1 MSVKFWKKN
10 NKKLMTDGSSMQFE
24 DMMTMLHDWI
34 GILAQKAAPMK
45 RQAVRIAAT
54 EISSSEE
61 APPAKKARE
70 SDSPVVVGGFP
81 AAVPSTRCHVCNNA
95 HMTQGCPELVK
106 QDIDGR
112 MKILNDKRL
121 CYHCLGP
128 FHSARFCRNRPQC
141 GCCGRSHNSL
151 LHDRVLKPNAPPTAA
166 PVGTLTRAKPTFSS
180 VVQNQAPSEGPASA
194 PQQI

>member
-1 MSVKFWKKN
+1 MMS
-10 NKKLMTDGSSMQFE
+10 
-24 DMMTMLHDWI
+24 MLHDWI
-34 GILAQKAAPMK
+34 GILAQKAAPAK

-54 EISSSEE
+54 EVSSIDG
-61 APPAKKARE
+61 APPAKKVRE
-70 SDSPVVVGGFP
+70 SDSPVAVGGFP
-81 AAVPSTRCHVCNNA
+81 ATGAATRCHVCNNA
-95 HMTQGCPELVK
+95 HSTQGCPELVK

-151 LHDRVLKPNAPPTAA
+151 LHDRILKPAAPPTAA
-166 PVGTLTRAKPTFSS
+166 PVGTLTRAKSTFSS
-180 VVQNQAPSEGPASA
+180 VVQSQPEKDGPAAA
-194 PQQI
+194 PQQL